1 VALVQPP
8 VIAKS
13 SVVEIPDAANLS
25 LARKKILVV
34 DDEESILELV
44 TDSLSARG
52 CHVDCAASS
61 EHALELANRNVYDVV
76 LCDLN
81 LESVDG
87 KIVSGFKLR
96 DRIVED
102 TLLRGMI
109 HPQFI
114 FMTGDLVDAAI
125 GEQGGTETGKFLQK
139 PFRIVELLVLL
150 NEIPATV
157 VLQPKKNAS

>member
-1 VALVQPP
+1 
-8 VIAKS
+8 
-13 SVVEIPDAANLS
+13 
-25 LARKKILVV
+25 
-34 DDEESILELV
+34 
-44 TDSLSARG
+44 
-52 CHVDCAASS
+52 
-61 EHALELANRNVYDVV
+61 
-76 LCDLN
+76 
-81 LESVDG
+81 
-87 KIVSGFKLR
+87 
-96 DRIVED
+96 
-102 TLLRGMI
+102 MI